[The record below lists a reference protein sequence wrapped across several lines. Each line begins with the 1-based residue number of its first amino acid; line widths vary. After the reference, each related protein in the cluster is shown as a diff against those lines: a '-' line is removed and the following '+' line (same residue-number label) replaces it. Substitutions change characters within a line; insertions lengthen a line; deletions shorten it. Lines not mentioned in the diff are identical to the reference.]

1 MIWCR
6 YSVGGDVSF
15 GLIEGETVRKV
26 EGMPWGVHKVAA
38 QSSPLA
44 SVKLEL
50 PVIPSTFFCVGVNY
64 RDHVERMA
72 AKRGNSAAR
81 SSRISTEAGMSTARG
96 PAGSSISS

>member
-50 PVIPSTFFCVGVNY
+50 PPAMLATPQLAVMPKIAAST
-64 RDHVERMA
+64 
-72 AKRGNSAAR
+72 SPAAR
-81 SSRISTEAGMSTARG
+81 RVRRG
-96 PAGSSISS
+96 RRKSDDTWSLSCELPLCVAPP